1 MRNRIFGAIGVIWGG
16 LMLVGAFFRGG
27 PQGSGSYAAGQTAAL
42 VFAVLLVV
50 VGGYY
55 LVKGGQKTG
64 K

>member
-1 MRNRIFGAIGVIWGG
+1 
-16 LMLVGAFFRGG
+16 MLLSAVLRSG
-27 PQGSGSYAAGQTAAL
+27 PQGYGAYAAGQTAAL

-55 LVKGGQKTG
+55 LLKGGQKMG

>member
-16 LMLVGAFFRGG
+16 LMLVSAFLRGG

-42 VFAVLLVV
+42 VFAVFLVV

>member
-16 LMLVGAFFRGG
+16 VMLVSALFRGG
-27 PQGSGSYAAGQTAAL
+27 PQGSGAYAAGQNAAL
-42 VFAVLLVV
+42 VFAVLLVL

-55 LVKGGQKTG
+55 LVKGGKTTG